1 VWKCFIPRFVPVL
14 LAFLMPAE
22 GEEAPP
28 RTLSVVF
35 ETFSLPLARAAALLR
50 EKHPD
55 SKLHALCVEGLA
67 DQSVRQEGLTVI
79 RTVEKS
85 VASTAAVVEIRMP
98 MDYTAMGGGLIGSG
112 EPPPGD
118 FPSSLVPVFG
128 ERYETRFF
136 GFELSLEA
144 KSEPDDDLALQIQPG
159 WTRPAGR
166 SFHGQGTA
174 LVAMPEIETQRMKAI
189 IRAKAGKPSLLGT
202 FNRTP
207 ESKIVPLAATRVWFA
222 FVTVN
227 PIES

>member
-1 VWKCFIPRFVPVL
+1 L
-14 LAFLMPAE
+14 LAFLMHANAE
-22 GEEAPP
+22 ETPR
-28 RTLSVVF
+28 RTLSVVL
-35 ETFSLPLARAAALLR
+35 ETFSLPLAGAAALLR

-55 SKLHALCVEGLA
+55 SQLHAHCVEGLA
-67 DQSVRQEGLTVI
+67 DHSVRQEGLTVI
-79 RTVEKS
+79 RTLENS
-85 VASTAAVVEIRMP
+85 VASTAAVVEIRAP
-98 MDYTAMGGGLIGSG
+98 MDYTAMGGGLMGSG
-112 EPPPGD
+112 PPPPGD

-128 ERYETRFF
+128 ERYETRSF

-144 KSEPDDDLALQIQPG
+144 KSLPDDDLTLRIQPR
-159 WTRPAGR
+159 WTRQAGR

-222 FVTVN
+222 FVTVK